1 MALAADPCRY
11 AVVGLGRRRA
21 RRRLR
26 RRRGAPGARA
36 WGSDAHVAGRHRS
49 AHLLGRTRSFRLGGL
64 HRTRG
69 GHGAD
74 RGLFADASRVL
85 LDRAPLKRAG
95 YSTRWARRRMSST
108 GDLHRGVF
116 VLVLVG
122 RRRVL
127 SSAGADAGEAFA
139 DWPAVKAAADHF
151 HMAVW
156 PPSTNNSVPVTN
168 DASSDARNK
177 MHAATSSGVPGR
189 FRIVLLAAS
198 SRYCS
203 SVRPSSRVRFS

>member
-1 MALAADPCRY
+1 MARLSGKVAAITGG
-11 AVVGLGRRRA
+11 ASGIGEATVRRFVA
-21 RRRLR
+21 E
-26 RRRGAPGARA
+26 GAK
-36 WGSDAHVAGRHRS
+36 VA
-49 AHLLGRTRSFRLGGL
+49 F
-64 HRTRG
+64 
-69 GHGAD
+69 AD
-74 RGLFADASRVL
+74 RDVDRGKRVAAEIGPSALFVEAHMEREAE
-85 LDRAPLKRAG
+85 A
-95 YSTRWARRRMSST
+95 T

-139 DWPAVKAAADHF
+139 DWPAAKAAADHF

>member
-1 MALAADPCRY
+1 MNLSWLFFAVAFLVGALISRDRQLLAGGRPAGRGDVRRTDPMALAADPCRY

-36 WGSDAHVAGRHRS
+36 WGSDAHVAGHHRS

-74 RGLFADASRVL
+74 RGLFADARRVL

-95 YSTRWARRRMSST
+95 YSTRWANSSPSFE
-108 GDLHRGVF
+108 GGWR
-116 VLVLVG
+116 VG
-122 RRRVL
+122 GSARP
-127 SSAGADAGEAFA
+127 SAGTVMTCA
-139 DWPAVKAAADHF
+139 
-151 HMAVW
+151 
-156 PPSTNNSVPVTN
+156 PSHT
-168 DASSDARNK
+168 
-177 MHAATSSGVPGR
+177 
-189 FRIVLLAAS
+189 
-198 SRYCS
+198 
-203 SVRPSSRVRFS
+203 